1 MHGRGIKV
9 LLNGSVFEGNF
20 ERDKLVGFGRAIFY
34 DGSHY
39 IGQWGFNGLPH
50 GEGDYTT
57 EEGSLV
63 GSHWYNYIN
72 LDK

>member
-9 LLNGSVFEGNF
+9 LLNGSIFEGNF
-20 ERDKLVGFGRAIFY
+20 ERDKLVGFERAIFY
-34 DGSHY
+34 DGSLY

-57 EEGSLV
+57 E
-63 GSHWYNYIN
+63 
-72 LDK
+72 